1 MGTPE
6 GGAEWVPLWSR
17 DAIGSSDL
25 ITNAQQALV
34 AMVKD
39 WNYDYGAEQALLR
52 DVAWDGPE
60 ASSRGKH

>member
-1 MGTPE
+1 MERSGFRCGSGRPS
-6 GGAEWVPLWSR
+6 VP
-17 DAIGSSDL
+17 SDL